1 MAAPQPASW
10 VRAFSGI
17 HFSCVPQPSSDG
29 CTPSD
34 RKPSTDQV
42 LTKTSGSFGDLE
54 RWVSRSAMW
63 MPLMPACRIK
73 SAHSPLVFGFGAL
86 SLRSAATL
94 SSACLTK
101 KETMPG
107 LAPQQETAVVE
118 PFGRALLAASVTS
131 RRARL
136 ERASGPLDASK

>member
-10 VRAFSGI
+10 LCAFSGI

-63 MPLMPACRIK
+63 MPLMPACRIR
-73 SAHSPLVFGFGAL
+73 SAHSALVFGFGAL
-86 SLRSAATL
+86 SFRSAATL
-94 SSACLTK
+94 RIACLTK
-101 KETMPG
+101 KETIPG
-107 LAPQQETAVVE
+107 LAPQQGTVVVE
-118 PFGRALLAASVTS
+118 PVGRAFLAASATS
-131 RRARL
+131 RRTYL
-136 ERASGPLDASK
+136 ERASGPFD

>member
-1 MAAPQPASW
+1 MAAPQAASW

-17 HFSCVPQPSSDG
+17 HFSWVPQPSSDG

-34 RKPSTDQV
+34 RKPSTAQV
-42 LTKTSGSFGDLE
+42 LTKPSGSFVFLE

-63 MPLMPACRIK
+63 MPLMPACRIR
-73 SAHSPLVFGFGAL
+73 SAHSALVFGFGAL
-86 SLRSAATL
+86 SFRSAATL

-101 KETMPG
+101 NETMPG

-118 PFGRALLAASVTS
+118 PAGRALLAALVAP
-131 RRARL
+131 RRGYVEAR
-136 ERASGPLDASK
+136 S

>member
-10 VRAFSGI
+10 VCAFSGI
-17 HFSCVPQPSSDG
+17 HFSWVPHPSSDG

-42 LTKTSGSFGDLE
+42 LTNTSGSFGFLE

-73 SAHSPLVFGFGAL
+73 SAHSALVFGLGAL

-101 KETMPG
+101 KEPMPG
-107 LAPQQETAVVE
+107 LAPQQETAVVD
-118 PFGRALLAASVTS
+118 PAGRAFLAASGAS
-131 RRARL
+131 RRAEL
-136 ERASGPLDASK
+136 ERASGPFEESK